1 MTQKVA
7 CKKCGVLILPTTA
20 NKNDG
25 LCIPCKKGYRDN
37 IERSKV
43 YHAKERELEKTSPFR
58 ALWRELVSKVYDEP
72 GGFNK
77 LTEEEKLYFAVG
89 VLDGEVY
96 NGGFIQYFDNS
107 SGEYYRY
114 AELGLVRI
122 GANKTL
128 RLLRQAKSRVFGEI
142 SVPKEQDKRWAYV
155 RKKNIEE
162 CLNDLDTKYY
172 EKQEDIGAILE
183 KFALQTGL
191 VKNA

>member
-7 CKKCGVLILPTTA
+7 CKKCGVLIFPTTA

-114 AELGLVRI
+114 AELGLIRI

-128 RLLRQAKSRVFGEI
+128 RLLRQAKSPVFGEI